1 MVPQWIIEKK
11 RNGQALT
18 DEDIGFFIRS
28 YANGAIPDYQMAA
41 LAMAITL
48 QGMSPGETAALT
60 QSMLQSGSI
69 LDTSSLRN
77 PKIDKHSTGGIG
89 DKISL
94 ILAPL
99 VACCGIAV
107 PMIAGRGLGLTGGT
121 IDKLES
127 IPGYRTQLDEAAFL
141 HVLNT
146 CGCSIIRAMDDIVPA
161 DKKLYA
167 LRDVTGTVS
176 SIPLIV
182 SSILCKKLAARID
195 GLVLDV
201 KWGSGAFMTTR
212 TDAEALARALVETGQ
227 QLGLRIA
234 ALLTDM
240 NQPLGQ
246 AVGNALEVAESVEVL
261 RGHGPADVVALTL
274 ELGARMLM
282 MGRVDADRKQ
292 ALGQLRARLES
303 GEAFERLKTMVRLH
317 GGDPRALDDPAR
329 LPSAAIRKPLTARRA
344 GFIQAVNAEA
354 IGRVALLLGAGRMCI
369 TDTID
374 PAAGVATLKKVGDQV
389 TTGETLVILHTNRQD
404 PLEEALALCTN
415 AFRITA
421 ESVSPPPLITLEIKS
436 TKGSDFKTPGEGTGP
451 TDLL

>member
-11 RNGQALT
+11 RDGRTLT
-18 DEDIGFFIRS
+18 NEEIGFFIRGYTS
-28 YANGAIPDYQMAA
+28 GAIPDYQMAA

-48 QGMSPGETAALT
+48 KGMSPDETVALT
-60 QSMLQSGSI
+60 RNILVSGI
-69 LDTSSLRN
+69 TLDTSSLRN

-89 DKISL
+89 DKVSL
-94 ILAPL
+94 VLAPL
-99 VACCGIAV
+99 AACCGIAV

-127 IPGYRTQLDEAAFL
+127 IPGYRTHLDEAAFL

-146 CGCSIIRAMDDIVPA
+146 CGCSIIRAMDSLVPA
-161 DKKLYA
+161 DNKLYA

-182 SSILCKKLAARID
+182 SSILSKKLAAQPD

-201 KWGSGAFMTTR
+201 KWGHGAFMTTR
-212 TDAEALARALVETGQ
+212 ADAEALARALVETGRR
-227 QLGLRIA
+227 LDLHMA

-240 NQPLGQ
+240 NQPLGR
-246 AVGNALEVAESVEVL
+246 AVGNSLEVAESVDVL
-261 RGHGPADVVALTL
+261 RGNGPADVVALTL

-282 MGRVDADRKQ
+282 MGRVAADRNQ
-292 ALGQLRARLES
+292 ALARLRAKLQS

-329 LPSAAIRKPLTARRA
+329 LPSATIRERAIAQRA
-344 GFIQAVNAEA
+344 GFIQTVDAAA
-354 IGRVALLLGAGRMCI
+354 IGRTALLLGAGRVRVTDKVDSATGI
-369 TDTID
+369 TM
-374 PAAGVATLKKVGDQV
+374 LKKIGEEV
-389 TTGETLVILHTNRQD
+389 TIGETMAILHTNRRD
-404 PLEEALALCTN
+404 HLKEALALCAD

-421 ESVSPPPLITLEIKS
+421 ESVSPPPLITLE
-436 TKGSDFKTPGEGTGP
+436 
-451 TDLL
+451 L

>member
-11 RNGQALT
+11 RNGHALT
-18 DEDIGFFIRS
+18 DEDIGFFIQG
-28 YANGAIPDYQMAA
+28 YANDAIPDYQMAA

-48 QGMSPGETAALT
+48 QGMTPDEIAALT
-60 QSMLQSGSI
+60 QSMLLSGSI

-94 ILAPL
+94 VLAPL
-99 VACCGIAV
+99 VACCGITV

-141 HVLNT
+141 HVLDA
-146 CGCSIIRAMDDIVPA
+146 CGCSIICAMETIVPA

-182 SSILCKKLAARID
+182 SSILSKKLAAKIE

-201 KWGSGAFMTTR
+201 KWGRGAFMTTHA
-212 TDAEALARALVETGQ
+212 DAEVLAHALVETGRR
-227 QLGLRIA
+227 LGLRIA

-240 NQPLGQ
+240 NQPLGR
-246 AVGNALEVAESVEVL
+246 AVGNALEVVESVDVL
-261 RGHGPADVVALTL
+261 QRRGPADVVALTL

-282 MGRVDADRKQ
+282 MGGVAADRKQ
-292 ALGQLRARLES
+292 ALELLHAGLKS

-317 GGDPRALDDPAR
+317 GGDPRTLDDPAR
-329 LPSAAIRKPLTARRA
+329 LPSATIREPLPARRT
-344 GFIQAVNAEA
+344 GIIQSVDAEA
-354 IGRVALLLGAGRMCI
+354 IGRAVLLLGAGRTRV

-374 PAAGVATLKKVGDQV
+374 PAAGIAALKKIGEAV
-389 TTGETLVILHTNRQD
+389 TAGEPLAILHTNRQD
-404 PLEEALALCTN
+404 RLKEALAISTD
-415 AFRITA
+415 AFQISA
-421 ESVSPPPLITLEIKS
+421 QSVSPPPLITLEIRE
-436 TKGSDFKTPGEGTGP
+436 TIM
-451 TDLL
+451 

>member
-11 RNGQALT
+11 RDGRALA
-18 DEDIGFFIRS
+18 DEEIGFFIRG
-28 YANGAIPDYQMAA
+28 YASGAIPDYQMAA

-48 QGMSPGETAALT
+48 QGMSPDETVALT
-60 QSMLQSGSI
+60 RNILASGI
-69 LDTSSLRN
+69 TLDTSSLRN

-94 ILAPL
+94 VLAPL

-127 IPGYRTQLDEAAFL
+127 IPGYRTHLDEAAFL
-141 HVLNT
+141 RVLNT
-146 CGCSIIRAMDDIVPA
+146 CGCSIIRAMETIVPA
-161 DKKLYA
+161 DNKLYA
-167 LRDVTGTVS
+167 LRDVTGTVP

-182 SSILCKKLAARID
+182 SSILSKKLAAQPD

-201 KWGSGAFMTTR
+201 KWGHGAFMTTR
-212 TDAEALARALVETGQ
+212 ADAEALARALVKTGRR
-227 QLGLRIA
+227 LGLRMA

-240 NQPLGQ
+240 NQPLGC
-246 AVGNALEVAESVEVL
+246 AVGNSLEVAESVDVL
-261 RGHGPADVVALTL
+261 RGNGPADVVALTL

-282 MGRVDADRKQ
+282 MGRVVADRKQ
-292 ALGQLRARLES
+292 ALERLRAKLKS

-317 GGDPRALDDPAR
+317 GGEVCALDDPAR
-329 LPSAAIRKPLTARRA
+329 LPSAAIRERATAPRA
-344 GFIQAVNAEA
+344 GFIQTVDAEA
-354 IGRVALLLGAGRMCI
+354 IGRAALLLGAGRARV

-374 PAAGVATLKKVGDQV
+374 PAAGIAALKKIGEAVTVG
-389 TTGETLVILHTNRQD
+389 EPMAILHTNRRD
-404 PLEEALALCTN
+404 RLEEALALSAD

-421 ESVSPPPLITLEIKS
+421 EHVSPPPLITLEIQE
-436 TKGSDFKTPGEGTGP
+436 TIM
-451 TDLL
+451 

>member
-11 RNGQALT
+11 RNGHALT
-18 DEDIGFFIRS
+18 DEDIGFFIRG
-28 YANGAIPDYQMAA
+28 YASGAIPDYQMAA

-48 QGMSPGETAALT
+48 QGMAPDETAALT
-60 QSMLQSGSI
+60 RSMLSSGVI

-94 ILAPL
+94 ALAPL
-99 VACCGIAV
+99 AACCGIAV

-146 CGCSIIRAMDDIVPA
+146 CGCSIIRAMETIVPA

-167 LRDVTGTVS
+167 LRDVTGTVP

-182 SSILCKKLAARID
+182 ASILSKKLAAHID

-201 KWGSGAFMTTR
+201 KWGRGAFMTTR
-212 TDAEALARALVETGQ
+212 AEAEALAHALVETGRR
-227 QLGLRIA
+227 LGLRIT
-234 ALLTDM
+234 ALITDM
-240 NQPLGQ
+240 NQPLGR
-246 AVGNALEVAESVEVL
+246 AVGNALEVAESVDVL
-261 RGHGPADVVALTL
+261 RGQGPADVVALTL
-274 ELGARMLM
+274 ELGARMLI
-282 MGRVDADRKQ
+282 MGRVAADRKQ
-292 ALGQLRARLES
+292 ALEQLRAKLQS
-303 GEAFERLKTMVRLH
+303 GEAFERFKTMVRLH

-329 LPSAAIRKPLTARRA
+329 LPSAAIREPLPARCG
-344 GFIQAVNAEA
+344 GFVQAVDAEA
-354 IGRVALLLGAGRMCI
+354 IGRAVLLLGAGRTRM

-374 PAAGVATLKKVGDQV
+374 PAAGIAALKKIGEAVAV
-389 TTGETLVILHTNRQD
+389 GETLAILHTNRRNR
-404 PLEEALALCTN
+404 LEEARPLCAE

-421 ESVSPPPLITLEIKS
+421 ESVLPPPLITLEI
-436 TKGSDFKTPGEGTGP
+436 
-451 TDLL
+451 